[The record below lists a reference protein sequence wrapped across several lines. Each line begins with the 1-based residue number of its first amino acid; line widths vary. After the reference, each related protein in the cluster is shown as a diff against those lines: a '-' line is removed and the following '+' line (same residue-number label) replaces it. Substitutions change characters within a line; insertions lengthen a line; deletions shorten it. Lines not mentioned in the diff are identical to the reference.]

1 MNEINK
7 KYKLSLD
14 YHGVIDAMPGFFSFL
29 SRAVVEAGGELHIV
43 TGGTF
48 TPAMEEE
55 LRSLGIVWTHLASI
69 YNHLLDTG
77 AEIVGEVQFPDGTI
91 QKKFADGLWD
101 KAKAE
106 YCSKHQIDLHI
117 DDTLIYNDHF
127 KTGFCRLWTHNN
139 KPKKSHKDLRHL
151 A

>member
-1 MNEINK
+1 MDK

-14 YHGVIDAMPGFFSFL
+14 YHGVIDALPGFFSFL
-29 SRAVVEAGGELHIV
+29 THAVVAAGGEVHIL
-43 TGGTF
+43 TGGTLSQKL
-48 TPAMEEE
+48 EDE
-55 LRSLGIVWTHLASI
+55 LHALGVVWTHLESV

-77 AEIVGEVQFPDGTI
+77 AEIVGEVQFPDGTV

-101 KAKAE
+101 TAKGE
-106 YCSKHQIDLHI
+106 YCRINEIDLHI

-127 KTGFCRLWTHNN
+127 KTPFCRLWTHNN
-139 KPKKSHKDLRHL
+139 KPKASHKDVRHL